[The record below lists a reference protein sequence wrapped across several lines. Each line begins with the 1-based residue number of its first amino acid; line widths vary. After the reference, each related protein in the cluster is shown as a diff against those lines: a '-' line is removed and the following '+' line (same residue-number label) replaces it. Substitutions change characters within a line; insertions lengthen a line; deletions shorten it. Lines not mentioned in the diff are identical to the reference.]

1 MMLPNGGRSSLT
13 SAGYYEKLKY
23 FTWLANDHPR
33 IACLMRHRPTRLH
46 VPERHFWGHLLL
58 HRLFIDRV
66 LLLPTPP
73 PKHSNRRRHRTF
85 TTTRTPQRQRIA
97 SHLECHQL
105 FGPRC
110 TVPTVPT
117 VPSISDADSQQRPD
131 SRNPIGR
138 CAHPEQRSAV
148 PSQVVWPAGL
158 LPVNPKVHT
167 TRACVPHEALQCGL
181 RHSFH
186 LIVPAP

>member
-1 MMLPNGGRSSLT
+1 MMLPSGGRSSLT

-73 PKHSNRRRHRTF
+73 P
-85 TTTRTPQRQRIA
+85 Q
-97 SHLECHQL
+97 
-105 FGPRC
+105 
-110 TVPTVPT
+110 
-117 VPSISDADSQQRPD
+117 
-131 SRNPIGR
+131 
-138 CAHPEQRSAV
+138 
-148 PSQVVWPAGL
+148 
-158 LPVNPKVHT
+158 
-167 TRACVPHEALQCGL
+167 ALQQTSTSNL
-181 RHSFH
+181 HNDPH
-186 LIVPAP
+186 ATKAAHTHMQAPPTECAVAEGG

>member
-73 PKHSNRRRHRTF
+73 PKRSNRRRHRTF
-85 TTTRTPQRQRIA
+85 TTTRTPQRQRIRT
-97 SHLECHQL
+97 CK
-105 FGPRC
+105 PRQRN
-110 TVPTVPT
+110 
-117 VPSISDADSQQRPD
+117 VPSQKADSQSPRV
-131 SRNPIGR
+131 SSTVRT
-138 CAHPEQRSAV
+138 ALHRSHRSHR
-148 PSQVVWPAGL
+148 SQYL
-158 LPVNPKVHT
+158 
-167 TRACVPHEALQCGL
+167 
-181 RHSFH
+181 
-186 LIVPAP
+186 